1 MANIIVVRYPT
12 GKVETMKSFDLQ
24 EQIFDIIPFIPT
36 NDLESIKVK
45 INREIEDRKNEE
57 LIKLKNDAIKSL
69 STFLNAGGYVISGG
83 VTYSSIGEDF
93 DLKEPIIFLS

>member
-1 MANIIVVRYPT
+1 
-12 GKVETMKSFDLQ
+12 MKSFDLQ

-36 NDLESIKVK
+36 NDLESLKVK

-69 STFLNAGGYVISGG
+69 STFLNAGGYVIGGG
-83 VTYSSIGEDF
+83 VTYGSIGEDF
-93 DLKEPIIFLS
+93 DMNEPIIFLG